1 MSCVVHNF
9 VKLYG
14 LDGDEIFAEFDD
26 IDRLPNMSKVI
37 GNEERIHPPNLTSD
51 KANLMR
57 ARRDEM
63 TQQTWQRTYGD

>member
-14 LDGDEIFAEFDD
+14 VDGDEIFAEFDD
-26 IDRLPNMSKVI
+26 TNRLPDMSEVI
-37 GNEERIHPPNLTSD
+37 GDEEHIHPPNLTSD
-51 KANLMR
+51 KANLIR

-63 TQQTWQRTYGD
+63 TQ